1 MTLACG
7 PFVACA
13 VGPDFKHP
21 TIPPAANYTND
32 PGPTMTAGV
41 PIQGGGRQSLI
52 PGRDIPGDWWSLFG
66 APALSRLVAQA
77 MDASPN
83 VTAAQATLRQ
93 AEQNAYA
100 TEGGFFPSLSAKD
113 SIQRIEF
120 SGDSIGQSYSA
131 TFALRTTTLNLS
143 YTLDIFGSTR
153 RQVEA
158 ALAQAENQRFQLEAA
173 YLTLSSNVVVAA
185 IQDASLRAQIAATQA
200 IIDTKRHVLQT
211 VQAQFAAGATS
222 QSDVLAQESAL
233 AQSDATLPGLE
244 HGLAVQ
250 RDLLSALLGQFPND
264 PPPED
269 FDFADLRLPADL
281 PLSLPSS
288 LVEQRPDIRSSEA
301 QLHAATAQVG
311 VATAAMIPQLSI
323 SASLGAIS
331 LKNFLQGGS
340 PMSTIGGSL
349 AQPLFQ
355 GGQLLHQRRAAV
367 AAMLAAAAQYR
378 NTVLVAFQNVAD
390 VLSALQTDAQAV
402 AAQAAAEQ
410 AQEANLRIAQ
420 IQYASGAISF
430 LSLLNAENSLA
441 QLKVALIQAQTAR
454 FTDTAAL
461 YQALGG
467 GWWHR
472 ADVATVRRS

>member
-1 MTLACG
+1 
-7 PFVACA
+7 
-13 VGPDFKHP
+13 
-21 TIPPAANYTND
+21 
-32 PGPTMTAGV
+32 
-41 PIQGGGRQSLI
+41 
-52 PGRDIPGDWWSLFG
+52 
-66 APALSRLVAQA
+66 
-77 MDASPN
+77 
-83 VTAAQATLRQ
+83 
-93 AEQNAYA
+93 
-100 TEGGFFPSLSAKD
+100 
-113 SIQRIEF
+113 
-120 SGDSIGQSYSA
+120 
-131 TFALRTTTLNLS
+131 
-143 YTLDIFGSTR
+143 
-153 RQVEA
+153 
-158 ALAQAENQRFQLEAA
+158 
-173 YLTLSSNVVVAA
+173 
-185 IQDASLRAQIAATQA
+185 
-200 IIDTKRHVLQT
+200 
-211 VQAQFAAGATS
+211 
-222 QSDVLAQESAL
+222 
-233 AQSDATLPGLE
+233 
-244 HGLAVQ
+244 
-250 RDLLSALLGQFPND
+250 
-264 PPPED
+264 
-269 FDFADLRLPADL
+269 
-281 PLSLPSS
+281 
-288 LVEQRPDIRSSEA
+288 
-301 QLHAATAQVG
+301 
-311 VATAAMIPQLSI
+311 MIPQLSI

-467 GWWHR
+467 
-472 ADVATVRRS
+472 A